1 MFCWSVVNQ
10 YKFFYLMIQIVFYDV
25 ENGLDYIYEDFYNNV
40 DVVEYY
46 VFCVLIW
53 YIVVGIVLFSLC
65 VLLFFVFFY
74 VG

>member
-74 VG
+74 VV

>member
-1 MFCWSVVNQ
+1 
-10 YKFFYLMIQIVFYDV
+10 MIQIVFYDV

-74 VG
+74 VV